1 MAWGSVEIDPFDHQV
16 RARAIAKA
24 QTISVV

>member
-16 RARAIAKA
+16 QARAIAEA

>member
-1 MAWGSVEIDPFDHQV
+1 MAWGGLEIDPFDHQV
-16 RARAIAKA
+16 RARAIAEA